1 MTAHGDPQARATAL
15 TAFNDALQQ
24 FLRGIGAFPDL
35 AARLLTDTAEWRDLL
50 EFKLLPNLTASPCLI
65 IAVTGGTNTGKST
78 IYNLLLGRDTSPVR
92 MTAAATCRPLLA
104 ANSRRIREFSDGQLL
119 SAFKPIP
126 LTNPEAVI
134 DGKSP
139 RRALYVTENERL
151 PDSFVLLDTPDIDS
165 IDLANWE
172 VADHIRAAGDV
183 VVAVLTGEKYK
194 DVRVIEYFRA
204 AREAGRVVL
213 PLMNKANP
221 ANDFAT
227 ARAQLREFLQDAALG
242 PVPSFVVQHDFTLE
256 QHYDTHAIA
265 ALDGGENLFTH
276 LSSLDAVEIKECVY
290 RDSLRHFAHEAN
302 GFLDAAQQLG
312 KEIDSA
318 QRALQNLA
326 SETAR
331 RYDPRPGAQV
341 GLLMIEFVQSKRTR
355 AGKALGAA
363 SKGLLR
369 VTSAGARFV
378 SKTVLGRDVL
388 APAPRPA
395 HEYDRINEENLKHT
409 VDQFLLDL
417 YAACDRLPAGLA
429 GLVRPRLDALDHAAL
444 QQAVRADTIQA
455 ESISADFRRHA
466 FGVMEAWWNE
476 ERMQR
481 TMIQVVDATLA
492 VVPALLVI
500 KTIPGTGIGEYL
512 AAAGSS
518 FAERLAAEALVA
530 RFGGRIVPLIAPW
543 QQEQRGVLEAALQ
556 KNITEPA
563 LEELRAA
570 LALVDGDTQQAMK
583 QALQR
588 CNA

>member
-1 MTAHGDPQARATAL
+1 MASPGDPQARAAAL
-15 TAFNDALQQ
+15 TAFNDALQR
-24 FLRGIGAFPDL
+24 FLNGIGAFPEL
-35 AARLLTDTAEWRDLL
+35 AARLLADTAEWRDLL
-50 EFKLLPNLTASPCLI
+50 EFKLLPNLAASPCLV
-65 IAVTGGTNTGKST
+65 IAITGGTNTGKST

-104 ANSRRIREFSDGQLL
+104 ANPRRIREFSDGQLL

-227 ARAQLREFLQDAALG
+227 ARAQLREFTQDAALG
-242 PVPSFVVQHDFTLE
+242 PAPSFAVPHDFTLE
-256 QHYDTHAIA
+256 QRYGTQSIA
-265 ALDGGENLFTH
+265 GLADGADLFGH
-276 LSSLDAVEIKECVY
+276 LSSLDAVAIKERVY
-290 RDSLRHFAHEAN
+290 RDSMRHFAREAAT
-302 GFLDAAQQLG
+302 FLDVTQQLG
-312 KEIDSA
+312 RELGN
-318 QRALQNLA
+318 ALRSLEKLVE
-326 SETAR
+326 ETTR
-331 RYDPRPGAQV
+331 RYDPKPGAQV

-378 SKTVLGRDVL
+378 SRSVLGRDVL
-388 APAPRPA
+388 APAQRPA
-395 HEYDRINEENLKHT
+395 QEYDRINEESLKHT
-409 VDQFLLDL
+409 VDQFLLEL
-417 YAACDRLPAGLA
+417 YAACDRLPAELA
-429 GLVRPRLDALDHAAL
+429 GLVRSRIDALDHAEL
-444 QQAVRADTIQA
+444 QKAVRGDTIQA

-466 FGVMEAWWNE
+466 FGVMDAWWNE

-543 QQEQRGVLEAALQ
+543 QQEQRSVLGGALQ
-556 KNITEPA
+556 KNITTPA

-570 LALVDGDTQQAMK
+570 LTLVEGESHQAMK
-583 QALQR
+583 QALQH